1 VAERPENYPGDP
13 QAKAKPDRRGQRA
26 VDDRNRAPS
35 NLPAPSDQ
43 RCRMHDGRSTG
54 APKGNRNNFQHGR
67 YSAEAIAGRHKI
79 RELVR
84 AGRALARQE
93 QV

>member
-1 VAERPENYPGDP
+1 MPCKETKP
-13 QAKAKPDRRGQRA
+13 AKKA
-26 VDDRNRAPS
+26 VMTNG
-35 NLPAPSDQ
+35 
-43 RCRMHDGRSTG
+43 RCRMHGGTNLG

-84 AGRALARQE
+84 AMRALARKSKAGEARRGSGRQAANE
-93 QV
+93 PR

>member
-1 VAERPENYPGDP
+1 
-13 QAKAKPDRRGQRA
+13 
-26 VDDRNRAPS
+26 
-35 NLPAPSDQ
+35 
-43 RCRMHDGRSTG
+43 MHGGRTTG
-54 APKGNRNNFQHGR
+54 APKGNRNAFKHGR

-84 AGRALARQE
+84 AMRALARQE